1 MAIWQDLVD
10 DHGFTA
16 RYASV
21 RRFVVTLRGTSAP
34 EARVVIATAPG
45 EEGQVDYGDGPMV
58 RHPQT
63 GKYRRTRLFVLT
75 LGYSR
80 KAVRLLVW
88 QANRKRTYVD
98 AKRRINKHLA
108 PFFGNKRMSSIT
120 ASDIRAFVAKRLADT
135 YLAHPARRV
144 KRRSGT
150 QELPE
155 VRRPVSVGEIN
166 RELTVLKRMFSLA
179 IEAGKLHHKPHFA
192 MLREDNVRVGFF
204 EREQY
209 EAVLAHLPEGMRPA
223 VTFAYTTGWRINSEV
238 LPLQWR
244 QVDLRVGE
252 VRLDP
257 GTTKNREG
265 RVFYLTPELHQLLK
279 EQRAAAAEIQRQ
291 KKMIVRHVFFHR
303 DLTKGG
309 ALGYWAGHGISGD
322 GFYHAWRRA
331 RTAGGCPGSI
341 PHDFRRTAIRNM
353 VRAGIPERVAMK
365 LSGHKTRSVFDRYNV
380 VSDGDL
386 RDAARRLGHTGG
398 HTSPSLAFAGSEKT
412 QNP

>member
-1 MAIWQDLVD
+1 MASAICVKPAPRRASARSLRKCSCFRLNADFGLVTF
-10 DHGFTA
+10 H
-16 RYASV
+16 
-21 RRFVVTLRGTSAP
+21 
-34 EARVVIATAPG
+34 EAA
-45 EEGQVDYGDGPMV
+45 EDMLNDY
-58 RHPQT
+58 
-63 GKYRRTRLFVLT
+63 K
-75 LGYSR
+75 
-80 KAVRLLVW
+80 
-88 QANRKRTYVD
+88 ANRKRTYVD

-108 PFFGNKRMSSIT
+108 PFFGNKRLSSIT
-120 ASDIRAFVAKRLADT
+120 TSDIRAFVAKRLADT
-135 YLAHPARRV
+135 YLARPARRV
-144 KRRSGT
+144 KLRNGT
-150 QELPE
+150 WQELPE
-155 VRRPVSVGEIN
+155 VRRRVSVGEIN

-179 IEAGKLHHKPHFA
+179 VEAGKLHHKPRIVL
-192 MLREDNVRVGFF
+192 LREDNVRVGFF

-209 EAVLAHLPEGMRPA
+209 EAVLAHLPEGMQPA
-223 VTFAYTTGWRINSEV
+223 VTFAYVTGWRINSEV

-265 RVFYLTPELHQLLK
+265 RVFYLTAELHQALK
-279 EQRAAAAEIQRQ
+279 RQRALADEIQRE
-291 KKMIVRHVFFHR
+291 KKMIVQHVFFHR
-303 DLTKGG
+303 HVTRSG
-309 ALGYWAGHGISGD
+309 ARGHFAGRRISAH

-331 RTAGGCPGSI
+331 RTAAGCPGNI

-386 RDAARRLGHTGG
+386 RDAASRLGHTGG
-398 HTSPSLAFAGSEKT
+398 HTSPAVAAAGEANP